1 MAPTKTKKKT
11 SKRKTAPRKTIRK
24 TARKTTAPKTAR
36 KTTARKTARKTTA
49 RKTARKKTASKKTAS
64 KKTARK
70 TTARKTARKKTA
82 RKKTASKK
90 TVRKTARRTT
100 SRRAG
105 GRKTK
110 ARAKSKARTLKP
122 GARLADRALET
133 TTQRFALVSR
143 LIARAFAQRLAPK
156 GIGYGQF
163 PVLLCLWDEDGITQ
177 KTLSERIRIEAPTM
191 VRTLDRME
199 RDNLVSRVRSIT
211 DRRQIHVRLTE
222 KGRRLKKVLARLSSD
237 VDKTA
242 LAGLGRA
249 GHQTLRVLLGR
260 LIQNLEQDIALDV

>member
-11 SKRKTAPRKTIRK
+11 SKRKTAPRKTILK

-36 KTTARKTARKTTA
+36 KTTAP
-49 RKTARKKTASKKTAS
+49 KTARKKTASKKTAS
-64 KKTARK
+64 K
-70 TTARKTARKKTA
+70 KTARKKTA

-260 LIQNLEQDIALDV
+260 LIQNLEQDIAVDV

>member
-1 MAPTKTKKKT
+1 MGRVNLGTGSIIIRGFVSMAPTKAKKKT
-11 SKRKTAPRKTIRK
+11 SKRKTA
-24 TARKTTAPKTAR
+24 ARKTV
-36 KTTARKTARKTTA
+36 
-49 RKTARKKTASKKTAS
+49 
-64 KKTARK
+64 
-70 TTARKTARKKTA
+70 RKTARKKTA
-82 RKKTASKK
+82 RKKTARKTTARKK

-100 SRRAG
+100 SRRVG

-143 LIARAFAQRLAPK
+143 LIARAFARRLAPK

-177 KTLSERIRIEAPTM
+177 KALSERIRIEAPTM

-199 RDNLVSRVRSIT
+199 RDDLVSRVRSIT

-222 KGRRLKKVLARLSSD
+222 KGRRLKNVLARLSSD

-249 GHQTLRVLLGR
+249 GQQTLRVLLER
-260 LIQNLEQDIALDV
+260 LIQNLEQDKILF

>member
-11 SKRKTAPRKTIRK
+11 SKRKTA
-24 TARKTTAPKTAR
+24 ARKTAPKTAR

-49 RKTARKKTASKKTAS
+49 RKTARK
-64 KKTARK
+64 
-70 TTARKTARKKTA
+70 TTVRKTARKKTA

-105 GRKTK
+105 GRETK

-222 KGRRLKKVLARLSSD
+222 KGRGLKNVLARLSRD

-260 LIQNLEQDIALDV
+260 LIQNLEQDIAVDV

>member
-11 SKRKTAPRKTIRK
+11 SKRKTAALKTIRK

-36 KTTARKTARKTTA
+36 KTTARKTARKTTV
-49 RKTARKKTASKKTAS
+49 RKTARKKTAS
-64 KKTARK
+64 
-70 TTARKTARKKTA
+70 KKTA

-222 KGRRLKKVLARLSSD
+222 KGRRLENVLARLSSD
-237 VDKTA
+237 VDKIA

-260 LIQNLEQDIALDV
+260 LIQNLEQDIAVDV